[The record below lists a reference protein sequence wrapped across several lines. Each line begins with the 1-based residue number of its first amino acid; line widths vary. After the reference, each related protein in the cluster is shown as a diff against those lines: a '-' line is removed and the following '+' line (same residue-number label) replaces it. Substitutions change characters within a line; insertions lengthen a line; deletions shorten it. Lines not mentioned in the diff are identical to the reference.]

1 MMSICSL
8 ECIKVSTPKVEAR
21 ISFLDFGPV
30 QVSLTS
36 GETSAVRRSAGGSA
50 GAPAVFGLPESELQC
65 FLPAPAG
72 KSE

>member
-8 ECIKVSTPKVEAR
+8 ECIKVSTPKVQAR
-21 ISFLDFGPV
+21 ISFLDLGPV
-30 QVSLTS
+30 QVSPTS

-50 GAPAVFGLPESELQC
+50 GAPAVFGLPELQC